1 MQNTITIVGMGP
13 GGMAYLTMEAFE
25 VLTRSNEV
33 LLRTERHPIVPALV
47 EKGMCYASYDSYYE
61 QFESFEDVY
70 EAIAKDIM
78 EKAKL
83 GDVVY
88 AVPGNPF
95 VAEKTV
101 SNLLA
106 AYDGPI
112 KIVHGTSFVDA
123 IITTLKYDPVNGFVI
138 LDALNCEKERFN
150 ASKDHLFIQVYDQ
163 LTASMLKLKLME
175 VWGDVHEIV
184 VVRGAG
190 IPEHE
195 LVERVALSE
204 LDHHPDWFDHLTS
217 VFVPGGAGIKH
228 ELHELEAIMRT
239 LRSEDGCP
247 WDREQ
252 THESLT
258 PYLIEEA
265 YEVKEA
271 VDNKDDASLVDEL
284 GDVLLQVVFH
294 ATMAEEDGYFE
305 MSDIIDAVC
314 SKMIRRHPHVFGDVQ
329 VKNSDDVLV
338 NWQAIKDEEKK
349 NKSIAESMKS
359 VTTSL
364 PGLIRA
370 QKVQKKAS
378 DVGFDWENASQ
389 ALAKIHE
396 ELSELEQAIE
406 NKDENHIAEE
416 MGDLLLIV
424 SNVARLLGL
433 DAEQSLLDATQ
444 KFITRFEY
452 VESELA
458 KNSENPAPQLM
469 ERMEELWQES
479 KKHYKYK
486 KNI

>member
-1 MQNTITIVGMGP
+1 MQNTLTIVGMGP
-13 GGMAYLTMEAFE
+13 GGMAYLTMEAFDI
-25 VLTRSNEV
+25 LTNSKDV
-33 LLRTERHPIVPALV
+33 LLRTERHPIVSALA
-47 EKGMCYASYDSYYE
+47 EKGMRYASYDTYYE
-61 QFESFEDVY
+61 NFESFDEVY
-70 EAIAKDIM
+70 EAISKDIL
-78 EKAKL
+78 EKAQL
-83 GDVVY
+83 GDVIY

-101 SNLLA
+101 SKLLVD
-106 AYDGPI
+106 YKGPI

-138 LDALNCEKERFN
+138 LDALNCESERLN
-150 ASKDHLFIQVYDQ
+150 AAKDHLFIQVYDQ

-175 VWGDVHEIV
+175 VWGDAHEIT

-195 LVERVALSE
+195 LIERIALCE
-204 LDHHPDWFDHLTS
+204 MDHHSEWYDHLTS
-217 VFVPGGAGIKH
+217 VFVPGGVGTKH
-228 ELHELEAIMRT
+228 ELYELEEIMRT

-314 SKMIRRHPHVFGDVQ
+314 TKMIRRHPHVFGDVQ
-329 VKNSDDVLV
+329 VENSNDVLT
-338 NWQAIKDEEKK
+338 NWQAIKDKEKQ
-349 NKSIAESMKS
+349 NKSIAESMRS

-364 PGLIRA
+364 PGLIRS

-389 ALAKIHE
+389 AIQKIHE
-396 ELSELEQAIE
+396 ELAELEQAIE
-406 NKDENHIAEE
+406 MNDISHIAEE

-424 SNVARLLGL
+424 SNVSRLLGL
-433 DAEQSLLDATQ
+433 DAEQCLADATQ
-444 KFITRFEY
+444 KFIKRFEY
-452 VESELA
+452 VESELV
-458 KNSENPAPQLM
+458 KKGKVPAPQLM
-469 ERMEELWQES
+469 ERMEELWLES
-479 KKHYKYK
+479 KKHYK
-486 KNI
+486 